1 MFMKMKRIK
10 ISVKLT
16 ANSTYDVYSK
26 NQDLILRAIYARIDR
41 TMFAA
46 DIQKP
51 HLMAMAKRL
60 VTLIPYVFSP

>member
-1 MFMKMKRIK
+1 M
-10 ISVKLT
+10 
-16 ANSTYDVYSK
+16 
-26 NQDLILRAIYARIDR
+26 DR